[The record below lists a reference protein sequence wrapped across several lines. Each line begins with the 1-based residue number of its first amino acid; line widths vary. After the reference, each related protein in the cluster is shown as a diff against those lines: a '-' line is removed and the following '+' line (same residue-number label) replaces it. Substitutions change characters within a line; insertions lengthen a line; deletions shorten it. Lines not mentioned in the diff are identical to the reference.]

1 MNRERQLRIRQLQVI
16 IITWVLTGF
25 IIAVYDHL
33 MLFTNN
39 SAGPSLEYSF
49 VVSLAINMGAGLIGA
64 LLGGSF
70 MVFFINVRYR
80 DKPYGHTII
89 AVILGFIAVIA
100 FIAVLIAWIAGPLMS
115 ENDFLPTLEKMMP
128 RTLKSLI
135 VWSMVV
141 AITQLL
147 LQVNS
152 KFGQGIFLNVIRG
165 KYNTPKPEEKMFM
178 FLDLN
183 SSTRIAEELG
193 DEKYH
198 ALLKDFFSDITT
210 PILENRGEIYQYV
223 GDEVVIAWNYLD
235 GSQDQHIIKCFYD
248 MKLQIKKHEHKYL
261 RKYGLVPTFK
271 AGIHC
276 GRVIA
281 GEVGVIKRD
290 ITYSGNV
297 LNTASRILNKCT
309 ELKAELIASDDL
321 LSALGLLKAYIP
333 KPLGAIRLRGK
344 EESIILNALAPAC

>member
-1 MNRERQLRIRQLQVI
+1 MNRERQIRMRQLQVI
-16 IITWVLTGF
+16 VIAWMLTGF

-33 MLFTNN
+33 VMHTNN
-39 SAGPSLEYSF
+39 SAGPSAEYSF
-49 VVSLAINMGAGLIGA
+49 LVSLAINVGSGLIGA
-64 LLGGSF
+64 LMGGSLL
-70 MVFFINVRYR
+70 VFFVNVRYR

-89 AVILGFIAVIA
+89 AVILCFIAIIAIIAILIA
-100 FIAVLIAWIAGPLMS
+100 FISGPIVTGK
-115 ENDFLPTLEKMMP
+115 EFFPTLTRMMP
-128 RTLKSLI
+128 RTLKALI

-141 AITQLL
+141 TITQLL

-152 KFGQGIFLNVIRG
+152 KFGQGIFLNVIKG

-183 SSTRIAEELG
+183 SSTRIAETLG

-223 GDEVVIAWNYLD
+223 GDEVVIAWNYQD
-235 GSQDQHIIKCFYD
+235 GSQNQHVIKCFYD
-248 MKLQIKKHEHKYL
+248 MKLQIKKYEQKYL

-271 AGIHC
+271 AGIHG

-297 LNTASRILNKCT
+297 LNTASRILNKCA
-309 ELKAELIASDDL
+309 ELKAELIASDDV
-321 LSALGLLKAYIP
+321 LSALGLLKEYIP
-333 KPLGAIRLRGK
+333 KPLGAIHLRGK
-344 EESIILNALAPAC
+344 EESILLNALAPAC

>member
-1 MNRERQLRIRQLQVI
+1 
-16 IITWVLTGF
+16 
-25 IIAVYDHL
+25 
-33 MLFTNN
+33 
-39 SAGPSLEYSF
+39 
-49 VVSLAINMGAGLIGA
+49 
-64 LLGGSF
+64 
-70 MVFFINVRYR
+70 VRYR
-80 DKPYGHTII
+80 DKPYGYTII
-89 AVILGFIAVIA
+89 AVILAFIAIIGI
-100 FIAVLIAWIAGPLMS
+100 IAVLIAFISGPIATGK
-115 ENDFLPTLEKMMP
+115 EFLPTLTRMMP
-128 RTLKSLI
+128 RTLKALI

-152 KFGQGIFLNVIRG
+152 KFGQGIFLNVIKG

-183 SSTRIAEELG
+183 SSTRIAEQLG

-223 GDEVVIAWNYLD
+223 GDEVVIAWNYQD
-235 GSQDQHIIKCFYD
+235 GSQNQQVIKCFYD
-248 MKLQIKKHEHKYL
+248 MKLQIKKYEQKYL

-271 AGIHC
+271 AGIHG

-297 LNTASRILNKCT
+297 LNTASRILNKCA
-309 ELKAELIASDDL
+309 ELQAELIASDDV
-321 LSALGLLKAYIP
+321 LSALGLLKEYIP

-344 EESIILNALAPAC
+344 EESVILNALAPAC

>member
-1 MNRERQLRIRQLQVI
+1 MNRERQIRMRQLQVI
-16 IITWVLTGF
+16 VIAWMLTGF

-33 MLFTNN
+33 VLFTNN
-39 SAGPSLEYSF
+39 SAGPSADYSF
-49 VVSLAINMGAGLIGA
+49 VVSLAINMGSGLIGA
-64 LLGGSF
+64 LMGGSLL
-70 MVFFINVRYR
+70 VFFVNVRYR
-80 DKPYGHTII
+80 DKPYGLTII
-89 AVILGFIAVIA
+89 VVILAFIAVIA
-100 FIAVLIAWIAGPLMS
+100 IIAALIALIAGPIATG
-115 ENDFLPTLEKMMP
+115 NHFLPTLSRMMP

-152 KFGQGIFLNVIRG
+152 KFGQGIFLNVIKG

-210 PILENRGEIYQYV
+210 PILENKGEIYQYV
-223 GDEVVIAWNYLD
+223 GDEVVIAWNYQD
-235 GSQDQHIIKCFYD
+235 GTQNQHIIKCFYD
-248 MKLQIKKHEHKYL
+248 MKLQIKKYEQKYL

-271 AGIHC
+271 AGIHG

-297 LNTASRILNKCT
+297 LNTASRILSKCT
-309 ELKAELIASDDL
+309 ELKAELIASDDV
-321 LSALGLLKAYIP
+321 LSALGLLKEYIP
-333 KPLGAIRLRGK
+333 RSLGSIRLRGR
-344 EESIILNALAPAC
+344 EESIVLNALAPAC

>member
-1 MNRERQLRIRQLQVI
+1 MNRERQIRIRQLQVI
-16 IITWVLTGF
+16 IIAWMLTGI

-33 MLFTNN
+33 ILFTSN
-39 SAGPSLEYSF
+39 SAGPSAAYSF
-49 VVSLAINMGAGLIGA
+49 GVSLAINMGAGLIGG
-64 LLGGSF
+64 LIGGSF
-70 MVFFINVRYR
+70 LVFYINVRYN
-80 DKPYGHTII
+80 DKPYGQTII
-89 AVILGFIAVIA
+89 AVILIFIAVIA
-100 FIAVLIAWIAGPLMS
+100 FIAMLLALIIGPIASGN
-115 ENDFLPTLEKMMP
+115 EFLPTFGKMMP
-128 RTLKSLI
+128 RTLKALV
-135 VWSMVV
+135 VWSIVV

-152 KFGQGIFLNVIRG
+152 KFGQGIFLNVIKG

-198 ALLKDFFSDITT
+198 TLLKDFFSDITA

-223 GDEVVIAWNYLD
+223 GDEVVIAWNYMD
-235 GSQDQHIIKCFYD
+235 GRQDQHVIKCFYD
-248 MKLQIKKHEHKYL
+248 MKLQIKKNEQKYL

-276 GRVIA
+276 GKVIA

-297 LNTASRILNKCT
+297 LNTASRILNKCA
-309 ELKAELIASDDL
+309 ELQAELIASEDI
-321 LSALGLLKAYIP
+321 LSALGLVKEYVR

-344 EESIILNALAPAC
+344 EESVILNALAPAC

>member
-1 MNRERQLRIRQLQVI
+1 MNRERQIRMKQLQVI
-16 IITWVLTGF
+16 IIAWMLIGF

-33 MLFTNN
+33 VMHTNN
-39 SAGPSLEYSF
+39 SAGTSADYSF
-49 VVSLAINMGAGLIGA
+49 VVSLAINIGSGLIGA
-64 LLGGSF
+64 LMGGSLL
-70 MVFFINVRYR
+70 VFFVNVRYR

-89 AVILGFIAVIA
+89 AVILFFIAIIALIA
-100 FIAVLIAWIAGPLMS
+100 FLIAFFSGPIATGK
-115 ENDFLPTLEKMMP
+115 EFLPTLASMMP
-128 RTLKSLI
+128 RTLKALI

-152 KFGQGIFLNVIRG
+152 KFGQGIFLNVIKG

-183 SSTRIAEELG
+183 SSTRIAEQLG

-223 GDEVVIAWNYLD
+223 GDEVVIAWNYQD
-235 GSQDQHIIKCFYD
+235 GSQNQHVIKCFYD
-248 MKLQIKKHEHKYL
+248 MKLQIKKYEQKYL

-271 AGIHC
+271 AGIHG

-297 LNTASRILNKCT
+297 LNTASRILNKCA
-309 ELKAELIASDDL
+309 ELQAELIASDDV
-321 LSALGLLKAYIP
+321 LSALGLLKEYIP

-344 EESIILNALAPAC
+344 EESVILNALAPAC

>member
-1 MNRERQLRIRQLQVI
+1 MNRERQIRMKQLQVI
-16 IITWVLTGF
+16 TIAWMLIGF

-33 MLFTNN
+33 VLHTNN
-39 SAGPSLEYSF
+39 SAGTSADYSF
-49 VVSLAINMGAGLIGA
+49 GVSLAINIGSGLSGA
-64 LLGGSF
+64 LMGGSLL
-70 MVFFINVRYR
+70 VFFVNVRYR

-89 AVILGFIAVIA
+89 AVILSFIAIIAIIAILIA
-100 FIAVLIAWIAGPLMS
+100 FIAGPMATGKG
-115 ENDFLPTLEKMMP
+115 FITTLTSMMP
-128 RTLKSLI
+128 RTLKALI

-152 KFGQGIFLNVIRG
+152 KFGQGIFLNVIKG

-223 GDEVVIAWNYLD
+223 GDEVVIAWNYHD
-235 GSQDQHIIKCFYD
+235 GSQNQHVIKCFYD
-248 MKLQIKKHEHKYL
+248 MKLQIKKYEQKYL

-271 AGIHC
+271 AGIHG

-297 LNTASRILNKCT
+297 LNTASRILNKCA
-309 ELKAELIASDDL
+309 ELKAELIASDDV
-321 LSALGLLKAYIP
+321 LSALGLLKEYIP

-344 EESIILNALAPAC
+344 EESISLNALAPAC